1 MASATRHENGR
12 WEIVPEEGDHAT
24 FNAWLGRFFNALDP
38 VFVRAK
44 QASEFEFILFLLR
57 IHGMGDSGWDPY
69 ETTLRAIPKISDL
82 WKAADS

>member
-24 FNAWLGRFFNALDP
+24 FNAWLARFFNALDP

-44 QASEFEFILFLLR
+44 QASEFEFILCLLPV
-57 IHGMGDSGWDPY
+57 HGMGDSGYPHLGFERSRYQVASSSNWPY
-69 ETTLRAIPKISDL
+69 P
-82 WKAADS
+82 